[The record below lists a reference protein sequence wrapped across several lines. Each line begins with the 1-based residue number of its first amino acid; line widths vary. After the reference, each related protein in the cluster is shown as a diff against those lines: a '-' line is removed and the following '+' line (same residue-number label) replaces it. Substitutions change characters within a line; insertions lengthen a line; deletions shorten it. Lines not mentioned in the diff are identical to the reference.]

1 MPFVHLPNE
10 VVHRVAEFLPPPDIN
25 SLRRTNARFAALF
38 SVGIV
43 NITCEQK
50 DRDWCIKLI
59 KFYARKGNVAIV
71 RRILRRAAGTIQYR
85 RDPTVL
91 EGLVRCEQDEN
102 PFLTLYKAGIK
113 IRTKYG
119 PFDEQPIHWA
129 VEQGR
134 LEVLRVLL
142 ADPEVDVNCMTS
154 YGYPPLVLAVTNS
167 QEGAVRMLLE
177 DPRVTG
183 IMGGVR
189 REGAIHLAA
198 AEGNVNI
205 VRMLL
210 HDPRY
215 KNFRGLDN
223 NGSPLLHAVRRGRVE
238 VVKLLLA
245 DNRSD
250 LGNFAHQNGLG
261 LLHESAKRGYSKV
274 VEILLEHGRVD
285 VNQMDS
291 WGSTA
296 FGLAFFYRKAEVI
309 TLLLN
314 DPRVDVRGYDPDIN
328 YRECPNIG
336 ESLLHHAARDG
347 DYAVKLTQALLED
360 TGGRFDINQLD
371 YQGRTPL
378 HLASFNGGVNLMKL
392 LVWNSRVDVNIV
404 DRHGR
409 TALHVACKAGNS
421 HAVRILL
428 AHPGI
433 DVDAG
438 RHPDGRPLLMQRLSW
453 EVQSALEEYY
463 EMKRH
468 DVEPRNLA
476 WQSNL

>member
-10 VVHRVAEFLPPPDIN
+10 LVYRVAEFLPPPDVN
-25 SLRRTNARFAALF
+25 SLRRTSTRFAGLF

-59 KFYARKGNVAIV
+59 RFYAKKGNVAIV
-71 RRILRRAAGTIQYR
+71 RRILQRAAETIQYR
-85 RDPTVL
+85 TDPTVL
-91 EGLVRCEQDEN
+91 EGFVRGEQDEN
-102 PFLTLYKAGIK
+102 PFLTLYRAGIR
-113 IRTKYG
+113 INARYG
-119 PFDEQPIHWA
+119 PFNEQAIHWA

-154 YGYPPLVLAVTNS
+154 YGYPPLVLAVTNR

-189 REGAIHLAA
+189 KEGAIHLAA

-210 HDPRY
+210 NDPRY

-245 DNRSD
+245 DDRDD
-250 LGNFAHQNGLG
+250 LRNFTHQNGLG
-261 LLHESAKRGYSKV
+261 LLHESAKRGHSKV
-274 VEILLEHGRVD
+274 VRILLEHGRVD
-285 VNQMDS
+285 VNQKDI

-296 FGLAFFYRKAEVI
+296 FGLAFFYRKADVI

-314 DPRVDVRGYDPDIN
+314 DPRVEVRAHDSDID
-328 YRECPNIG
+328 YRESPNVG

-347 DYAVKLTQALLED
+347 DYAVKVTRALLED
-360 TGGRFDINQLD
+360 AKGRFNINQLD

-378 HLASFNGGVNLMKL
+378 HLASFNGGANLMKL
-392 LVWNSRVDVNIV
+392 LVWKSQVDVNVV
-404 DRHGR
+404 DCRGQ

-421 HAVRILL
+421 HAARILL
-428 AHPGI
+428 THPDI

-438 RHPDGRPLLMQRLSW
+438 RNADGRPLLAQRLSW
-453 EVQSALEEYY
+453 EVKSALEYFY
-463 EMKRH
+463 EMRRRGT
-468 DVEPRNLA
+468 DPRNTTR
-476 WQSNL
+476 